1 MSSRTSLIG
10 SAVIVA
16 IVFIGVTGVVFLTAQ
31 YEPPRIAVY
40 LLEPGF
46 DDYGFRDQCRHGMEA
61 VQGDVS
67 LSYTTFVLDTA
78 AEAETSMKASA
89 ASQYYDLIMGL
100 GDNLQS
106 AVLNAAQEYPNQ
118 KFAMIGAAVN
128 EANVASA
135 TFAVEEAAFLAGV
148 LAANLV
154 SDDPYNGRIGVVASF
169 ETDPTV
175 EAMVTA
181 FKNGAIYANSS
192 YGLGVTLR
200 EDVYLESDNNTELAN
215 NTVFDLFTEGGPGA
229 GVSLIFAPVGMSIP
243 GVRGGMVRANST
255 FDTWGEED
263 RMPLVIAAGTD
274 LDYLGLPNP
283 DVPSGESWIPTS
295 VVPRADTAIY
305 RIINATLWNDFDAGV
320 TNYRLANNGVNI
332 TAFQFSTQY
341 IPVSLRQIIKQ
352 VQAEIIAGI
361 IDPLSI

>member
-46 DDYGFRDQCRHGMEA
+46 DDYGFRDQCRHGMDA
-61 VQGDVS
+61 VQGDIS
-67 LSYTTFVLDTA
+67 LSYAPFVFASA

-100 GDNLQS
+100 GDNLGS
-106 AVLNAAQEYPNQ
+106 AVQNAAQAYPNQ
-118 KFAMIGAAVN
+118 KFAMIGAAVDLP
-128 EANVASA
+128 NVASA

-148 LAANLV
+148 LAAHLV
-154 SDDPYNGRIGVVASF
+154 SNDPYNGRIGVVASF

-175 EAMVTA
+175 GAMVTA
-181 FKNGAIYANSS
+181 FKNGAILGNSS
-192 YGLGVTLR
+192 AGFGITLR
-200 EDVYLESDNNTELAN
+200 EDVYLGSDNNTELAN

-243 GVRGGMVRANST
+243 GVRAGMLRANAT
-255 FDTWGEED
+255 FDTWGEDD
-263 RMPLVIAAGTD
+263 RMPLVIAAGTN
-274 LDYLGLPNP
+274 LDYLGLPDP
-283 DVPSGESWIPTS
+283 DIPSGESWIPTS

-305 RIINATLWNDFDAGV
+305 RIINATLWNDFEAGV
-320 TNYRLANNGVNI
+320 TPYRLANSGVNI
-332 TAFQFSTQY
+332 TDFQFSTQY
-341 IPVSLRQIIKQ
+341 IPIPLRQIIKQ
-352 VQAEIIAGI
+352 VQAEIIAGDI
-361 IDPLSI
+361 HPLSI